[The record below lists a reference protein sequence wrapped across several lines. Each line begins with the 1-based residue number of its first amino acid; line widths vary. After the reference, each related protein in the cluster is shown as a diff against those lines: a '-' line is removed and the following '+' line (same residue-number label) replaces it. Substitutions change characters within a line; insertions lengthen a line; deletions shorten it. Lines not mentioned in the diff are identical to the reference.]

1 MSMNPQKPKKYA
13 ERRQIRQNPIIMS
26 GLSVCQTEYDDA
38 ETPKNVRETSMYFHC
53 PYIIYRN
60 VLIYM
65 RMSAEQLEKVEKKY
79 PNKCIK
85 SEREICALRSLDQE

>member
-26 GLSVCQTEYDDA
+26 GLSVCQTEDDDA
-38 ETPKNVRETSMYFHC
+38 ENAYKRPRNVRVFPLFLYSLYD
-53 PYIIYRN
+53 

-65 RMSAEQLEKVEKKY
+65 KMSAEQLEKVEKK
-79 PNKCIK
+79 
-85 SEREICALRSLDQE
+85 